1 MYYKLARG
9 YTFFL
14 IVVTISALLYVSYNY
29 LVSLYIRSFTS
40 EVIDVA
46 TAIKQSDTQIIYW
59 RFILINQSTLKLG
72 KLQKTLFFPLYLTH
86 NKSSIGSEDWVLIY
100 SCKGNLL
107 NSASRNQNI
116 AACNYH
122 AVCLHFVYP
131 VRIAKDYSSL

>member
-1 MYYKLARG
+1 MCYKLTREN
-9 YTFFL
+9 TFFL
-14 IVVTISALLYVSYNY
+14 IVFTISALLYVSYNY

-107 NSASRNQNI
+107 NSASKNQNI
-116 AACNYH
+116 ATCNHH
-122 AVCLHFVYP
+122 AVSISYIQYV
-131 VRIAKDYSSL
+131 

>member
-14 IVVTISALLYVSYNY
+14 IVFTISALLYVSYHY
-29 LVSLYIRSFTS
+29 LVSLYIRGFTS

>member
-1 MYYKLARG
+1 MCYKLTRE

-14 IVVTISALLYVSYNY
+14 IVFTISALLYVSYNY

-72 KLQKTLFFPLYLTH
+72 KLQKTLFFP
-86 NKSSIGSEDWVLIY
+86 
-100 SCKGNLL
+100 
-107 NSASRNQNI
+107 
-116 AACNYH
+116 
-122 AVCLHFVYP
+122 
-131 VRIAKDYSSL
+131 

>member
-14 IVVTISALLYVSYNY
+14 IVFTISALLYVSYNY

-40 EVIDVA
+40 KVIDVA

-72 KLQKTLFFPLYLTH
+72 KLQKTLFFPCYSTH

-122 AVCLHFVYP
+122 GVSISHIQYV
-131 VRIAKDYSSL
+131 

>member
-9 YTFFL
+9 YTFVL
-14 IVVTISALLYVSYNY
+14 IVFTISALLYVSYNY
-29 LVSLYIRSFTS
+29 LVSLYIRSYTS

-59 RFILINQSTLKLG
+59 PFILINQSTLKLG

>member
-1 MYYKLARG
+1 MYFKLARG

-14 IVVTISALLYVSYNY
+14 IVFTISALLYVSYNY

-46 TAIKQSDTQIIYW
+46 TAIKQSDIQIIYW

>member
-14 IVVTISALLYVSYNY
+14 IVFTISALLYVSYHY

-40 EVIDVA
+40 KVIDVA
-46 TAIKQSDTQIIYW
+46 TAIKQSDIQIIYW

-122 AVCLHFVYP
+122 GVSISHIQYV
-131 VRIAKDYSSL
+131 

>member
-14 IVVTISALLYVSYNY
+14 IVFTISALLYVSYNY
-29 LVSLYIRSFTS
+29 LVSLYILSFTS
-40 EVIDVA
+40 DVIDVA
-46 TAIKQSDTQIIYW
+46 TAIKQSDTQIIHW

>member
-1 MYYKLARG
+1 MCYKLTRG

-14 IVVTISALLYVSYNY
+14 IVFTISALLYVSYNY

>member
-9 YTFFL
+9 YTSFL
-14 IVVTISALLYVSYNY
+14 IVFTISALLYVSYNY
-29 LVSLYIRSFTS
+29 LVSLYIRSYTS

-72 KLQKTLFFPLYLTH
+72 KLQKTLFFPWYSTH

-107 NSASRNQNI
+107 NSASKNQNI
-116 AACNYH
+116 ATCNHH
-122 AVCLHFVYP
+122 AVSISYIQYV
-131 VRIAKDYSSL
+131 

>member
-9 YTFFL
+9 YTFVL
-14 IVVTISALLYVSYNY
+14 IVFTISALLYVSYNY

-40 EVIDVA
+40 EVIDIT

>member
-1 MYYKLARG
+1 M
-9 YTFFL
+9 
-14 IVVTISALLYVSYNY
+14 
-29 LVSLYIRSFTS
+29 SLYMRSFTS

-59 RFILINQSTLKLG
+59 RFILISQSTLKLE
-72 KLQKTLFFPLYLTH
+72 KLQKTLFFPLYLNP
-86 NKSSIGSEDWVLIY
+86 NKSSIGSEDWMLNY

-116 AACNYH
+116 ATCNYH
-122 AVCLHFVYP
+122 AVCFHFVYP

>member
-1 MYYKLARG
+1 MCYKLTRE

-14 IVVTISALLYVSYNY
+14 IVFTISALLYVSYNY
-29 LVSLYIRSFTS
+29 LVSLYTRSFTS

-72 KLQKTLFFPLYLTH
+72 KLQKTLFFPWYSTH

-122 AVCLHFVYP
+122 GVSISHIQYV
-131 VRIAKDYSSL
+131 

>member
-14 IVVTISALLYVSYNY
+14 IVFTISALLYVSYNY
-29 LVSLYIRSFTS
+29 LVSLYIRSFTG

-46 TAIKQSDTQIIYW
+46 TAIKQSNIQIIYW

-107 NSASRNQNI
+107 NSASKNQNI
-116 AACNYH
+116 ATCNHH
-122 AVCLHFVYP
+122 AVSISYIQYV
-131 VRIAKDYSSL
+131 